1 MKKLISMLLV
11 VIMTMSIMSVVN
23 VFASDIKVTID
34 GTNQTYDVMPVIEN
48 GRTLVPMR
56 AIFESLG
63 ATIEWDDSTKTVKGT
78 KGDVSVELTIGNT
91 VAKVNGNDA
100 TLDVPAKIVSDR
112 TMVPVRFISES
123 LGCNV
128 GWDDATKTVII
139 TTSTDNKLAKLISTY
154 HRPIPTEFTKSN
166 ALTDI
171 IHFEGM
177 TQEEQESAYNTVKSS
192 GEVVCTEDKFLETIT
207 TTGPEFGTSEVVN
220 VDGQPFKKALRITC
234 TEVPEK
240 SSKFISRTKATPEKN
255 PGDGVN
261 GKDIMLLAFRM
272 RTISTDAE
280 DGMGK
285 IQVQIE
291 HPVSYTKALF
301 KYATAGKEWTVIY
314 LPFTGVDDATSIG
327 IRGGF
332 AKQVVELGGIEII
345 NLGPD
350 YNMSIL
356 PKTEKYSDEFNPDA
370 PWREEANKKIEEIR
384 KGDFTVIV
392 KDKNGN
398 VIPDAQVELD
408 MFEHEF
414 QFGNLIK
421 SAMHGNENYM
431 KNLSSLFNSAVVEH
445 SLKWAPY
452 EEKPQD
458 ARRQIDEAKAVG
470 IKYLR
475 GHSMF
480 WERKFG
486 SNGKTY
492 MTPEYMFEESITSGA
507 NKTKYDELCKKHID
521 EISAAF
527 KGELVDWDV
536 LNEIVVHNVFE
547 SVYGAETWKDQ
558 FAWAREANPGIKL
571 YYNDYMQLFEGYYPT
586 LDKLVATGADFDGIG
601 IQSHY
606 DNHQE
611 TPSQIMAMYDKLDT
625 YGKELK
631 VTEFSCSIPDLAH
644 QANFTRD
651 ALITAFARESM
662 EGFLYWGMWDGSNY
676 AAYSPFFDKDWNIK
690 PAGLQYIDL
699 VYNKWWTKNAK
710 ATTDASGKATVRG
723 FYGDYDVTVTINGK
737 TYTDMVAFHKGYDN
751 VLEITID

>member
-1 MKKLISMLLV
+1 
-11 VIMTMSIMSVVN
+11 
-23 VFASDIKVTID
+23 
-34 GTNQTYDVMPVIEN
+34 MPVIEN

-63 ATIEWDDSTKTVKGT
+63 AQILWDDATKTVTGT
-78 KGDVSVELTIGNT
+78 KDSTSVVLTIGNT
-91 VAKVNGNDA
+91 VAKVNEKE
-100 TLDVPAKIVSDR
+100 TPLDVPASILNGR
-112 TMVPVRFISES
+112 TMVPVRFISEA
-123 LGCNV
+123 LGCKVDWADN
-128 GWDDATKTVII
+128 TKTVII